1 MCMKGDV
8 QKLRQVILKDKMFD
22 INGLTDVINLEVVNT
37 LGKFMQVYNSKVRI
51 FNETNS
57 GKMRV
62 KIEIIAECVK

>member
-1 MCMKGDV
+1 MKGDV

-22 INGLTDVINLEVVNT
+22 INGLTDIINLEVVNT
-37 LGKFMQVYNSKVRI
+37 LAKFMQVYNSKVRI

-57 GKMRV
+57 GKMMV

>member
-1 MCMKGDV
+1 MKGDV

-37 LGKFMQVYNSKVRI
+37 LGKLMQVYNSKVRI
-51 FNETNS
+51 FSETNS
-57 GKMRV
+57 GKMMV